1 MHRPTD
7 DRTFT
12 VEDSAIVL
20 VDHQAGTIGRT
31 GELASQDER
40 DQVKMWVLTLAR
52 FAKSAGAAVV
62 LTSGQEDQQQ
72 GPLLPEFEKVLP
84 EEYHA
89 RIQRK
94 GVINAWDDLAFTDAV
109 RATGKTNLVMA
120 GGPPMCASC
129 LPRCRRRPRA
139 SRSSPCWTSRPPRAK
154 TAGRNSRDLL
164 QAADIALLSVAPMIT
179 SMLGDFTNPI
189 AAGLY
194 EAMGAEGVFD
204 AFAQGNLR

>member
-1 MHRPTD
+1 MGPH
-7 DRTFT
+7 
-12 VEDSAIVL
+12 
-20 VDHQAGTIGRT
+20 
-31 GELASQDER
+31 
-40 DQVKMWVLTLAR
+40 
-52 FAKSAGAAVV
+52 AGALRQDAGVAVV

-72 GPLLPEFEKVLP
+72 GPLLPEFEEILP
-84 EEYHA
+84 EKYHA
-89 RIQRK
+89 RSQRK
-94 GVINAWDDLAFTDAV
+94 GVINAWDDLAFTDSV

-120 GGPPMCASC
+120 GVTTDVCFVPPALSAKTEGFEVVA
-129 LPRCRRRPRA
+129 LLDISA
-139 SRSSPCWTSRPPRAK
+139 ATTK

-179 SMLGDFTNPI
+179 SMLGDFTNPT